1 MAHVLYNACS
11 VEGVKMNVLSA
22 IDIMVE
28 SLKRIIL
35 DASTEQL
42 KLPLILPNENMEGI
56 TE

>member
-1 MAHVLYNACS
+1 MLHNACI
-11 VEGVKMNVLSA
+11 VDGIKVNVMSA

-35 DASTEQL
+35 ENTTERL
-42 KLPLILPNENMEGI
+42 KLPVIIPIEAMEGI

>member
-1 MAHVLYNACS
+1 M
-11 VEGVKMNVLSA
+11 KINVMSA

-35 DASTEQL
+35 ENTNEKL
-42 KLPLILPNENMEGI
+42 KLPVIIPTEDMEGI